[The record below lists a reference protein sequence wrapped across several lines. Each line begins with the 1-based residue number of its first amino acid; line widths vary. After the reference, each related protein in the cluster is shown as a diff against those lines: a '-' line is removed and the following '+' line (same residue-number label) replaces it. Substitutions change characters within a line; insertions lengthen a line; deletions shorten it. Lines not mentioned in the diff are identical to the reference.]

1 MKAGLVGRVHGDF
14 DRIDTTNFPQ
24 KRKEKGV
31 ELRSSINIEQITE
44 NVSGTPIIEG
54 TAAEQVR
61 NKVESPSIDD
71 KGKII
76 ENEPQLETSTIST
89 EFASVPGEFVVVES
103 SKHEFAF
110 DMIGREV
117 GASIEPIQFDL
128 GSLADDYKK
137 DADFWMSGFYEHEG
151 NASKGVTYGD
161 DVFSDPEIGE
171 AVWDS
176 EKNQL
181 GMDFEFNSD
190 QVRMRITESGYVQV
204 FQPSEYETL
213 SFVRLIRDL
222 LLVYEY
228 EMEVNE

>member
-14 DRIDTTNFPQ
+14 DTIDTTKFPK
-24 KRKEKGV
+24 KRKERGA
-31 ELRSSINIEQITE
+31 ELRSSINIERTTE
-44 NVSGTPIIEG
+44 NTTGTPVIEG

-61 NKVESPSIDD
+61 NKIESPSIDD
-71 KGKII
+71 QGQII
-76 ENEPQLETSTIST
+76 ENEPRLETNTIST
-89 EFASVPGEFVVVES
+89 DFASVPGEFVVVES
-103 SKHEFAF
+103 SKHAFAF

-128 GSLADDYKK
+128 ASLANDHKK
-137 DADFWMSGFYEHEG
+137 DADFWMSGFYDHDG

-190 QVRMRITESGYVQV
+190 QLRMRITEGGYVQV

-213 SFVRLIRDL
+213 SFIRLVRDL
-222 LLVYEY
+222 LLIYES
-228 EMEVNE
+228 EMEGNE